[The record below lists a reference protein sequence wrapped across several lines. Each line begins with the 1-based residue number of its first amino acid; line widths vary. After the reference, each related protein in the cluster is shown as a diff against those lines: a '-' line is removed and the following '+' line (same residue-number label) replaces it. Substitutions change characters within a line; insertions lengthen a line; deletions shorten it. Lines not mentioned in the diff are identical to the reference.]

1 MRKER
6 LDIITFLFVSIS
18 AHNFI
23 IVCYESFITCFMFF
37 IIFSY
42 FEEWRTISFIWEKI
56 IILLYQLLIV
66 SMKTKT

>member
-6 LDIITFLFVSIS
+6 LDMLTNKKVIIS

-23 IVCYESFITCFMFF
+23 IVCYESFNTCFMFF

-42 FEEWRTISFIWEKI
+42 FEERRTTSFIWEKI

>member
-6 LDIITFLFVSIS
+6 LDMLTNKKVIIS

>member
-1 MRKER
+1 MLTNKKV
-6 LDIITFLFVSIS
+6 IIS

-42 FEEWRTISFIWEKI
+42 FEERRTTSFIWEKI

>member
-6 LDIITFLFVSIS
+6 LDMLTNKKVIIS
-18 AHNFI
+18 AHNFT
-23 IVCYESFITCFMFF
+23 IVCYESFIIMFF

-42 FEEWRTISFIWEKI
+42 FEERRTISFIWEKI